1 MCQPSQYDEIKKAF
15 NQIDKDLSGI
25 IEVSELKKV
34 LLDCNF
40 GEVVSDAAIDDI
52 IKQIDNDS
60 NGKINY
66 TEFIAATLD
75 IRKYLTNERVEAL
88 FKSFDV
94 DDNDV
99 IEPANI
105 KDAFTKLGK
114 DVTDEDIKTIM
125 MMHDE
130 NGDGKISL
138 EEFKNMLLGCHL
150 SNDEKDASMVLMK
163 E

>member
-1 MCQPSQYDEIKKAF
+1 MC
-15 NQIDKDLSGI
+15 
-25 IEVSELKKV
+25 
-34 LLDCNF
+34 
-40 GEVVSDAAIDDI
+40 SDAQIDDI
-52 IKQIDNDS
+52 IKQIDNDD

-75 IRKYLTNERVEAL
+75 VRKYLTTERVEAL

-99 IEPANI
+99 IEASNI

-114 DVTDEDIKTIM
+114 DITDDQIKTIM

-130 NGDGKISL
+130 DGDGTISL
-138 EEFKNMLLGCHL
+138 AEFKNMMLGCH
-150 SNDEKDASMVLMK
+150 SNKDTGDASMVLEK